1 MCRKIHGWVAA
12 ALAAALILVP
22 ASIHYRGVFNV
33 AADDEHWGIT
43 RRILESVRERSIAA
57 RAVDIVV
64 PDLGDEGM
72 IASGAMH
79 YDAMC
84 GGCHLAPGMRRSDL
98 RDGLNPKPPDLA
110 RDAGGR
116 APAERFWIIKHG
128 LKMTGMPAWGRTH
141 DDASLWSIVA
151 FLEQLPKLD
160 AATYRALLAASR
172 AHGNHGHDDGPDHPP
187 DHGVDVEPGHR
198 GEDNVNAHPPA
209 SRSPS

>member
-1 MCRKIHGWVAA
+1 MRHRIHWWAA
-12 ALAAALILVP
+12 AVLAAALILVP
-22 ASIHYRGVFNV
+22 AGIHYRGAFNV

-57 RAVDIVV
+57 RAVDIPV

-84 GGCHLAPGMRRSDL
+84 GGCHLTPGMRRSDL
-98 RDGLNPKPPDLA
+98 RDGLNPLPPDLTREA
-110 RDAGGR
+110 RERG
-116 APAERFWIIKHG
+116 PAARFWIIKHG

-141 DDASLWSIVA
+141 DDATLWSIVA
-151 FLEQLPKLD
+151 FLERLPKLD
-160 AATYRALLAASR
+160 ATAYRALLAAGR
-172 AHGNHGHDDGPDHPP
+172 AHGDHGHDDSHDHPLE
-187 DHGVDVEPGHR
+187 HGAHDEPGR
-198 GEDNVNAHPPA
+198 RDADDARVRPPL